1 MARANGLIA
10 VFEHNPWNPLTRR
23 AVRACAFDEDVDLIP
38 RPRLASSLRAAGIE
52 VTDTAYLL
60 LFPWRTRLLR
70 ALEHALVQVPLGAQ
84 YVVAVHPEDK
94 L

>member
-1 MARANGLIA
+1 
-10 VFEHNPWNPLTRR
+10 
-23 AVRACAFDEDVDLIP
+23 
-38 RPRLASSLRAAGIE
+38 LASSLRAAGIE

-84 YVVAVHPEDK
+84 YVVAVHPADK